1 MFSEIREI
9 FKDPKFLHPTG
20 SWAWTPYIQSS
31 TYKSKLFYIISHEL
45 NLN

>member
-20 SWAWTPYIQSS
+20 SRAWTPYIQSS